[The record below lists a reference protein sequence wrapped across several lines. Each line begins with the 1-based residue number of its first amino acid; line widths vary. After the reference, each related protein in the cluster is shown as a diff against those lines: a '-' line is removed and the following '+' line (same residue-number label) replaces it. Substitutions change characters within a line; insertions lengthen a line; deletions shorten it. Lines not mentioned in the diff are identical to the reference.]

1 MVAALNFHAKKGFGP
16 FASIPTASQHVPF
29 SAADGHQPM
38 TAQRCQ
44 NRPSRWFTEAV
55 GKRPK
60 SNCLTIIKRPAG
72 RTSRSSYLYATAPL
86 DRPVSERDLEV
97 LEFGLRDA

>member
-1 MVAALNFHAKKGFGP
+1 MVAALNFRAKKGFGP

-72 RTSRSSYLYATAPL
+72 TDIPIQLLVRDRTPRQA
-86 DRPVSERDLEV
+86 RQ
-97 LEFGLRDA
+97 